1 MSEDL
6 IVFLI
11 AISII
16 LTVVGAV
23 SLACKIISKYDEKQF
38 EKIGDI
44 VKEINID
51 EMVIEKLDRY
61 VDIKMM
67 SGDKFKEIDM
77 QEYESINDPMKKGS
91 YRIHRKAIE
100 SEHHYSK
107 GNGYVMHKGS
117 KIKVKIHGDEN
128 MNVVKIID
136 DESTKSLEKLL
147 NIERIHYI
155 LWDFRD
161 NTVSVDYHHSWTE
174 DTYKLER

>member
-6 IVFLI
+6 ITCLI
-11 AISII
+11 SVGII
-16 LTVVGAV
+16 LVLIGVGTLIV
-23 SLACKIISKYDEKQF
+23 KLVSKYDEKQF
-38 EKIGDI
+38 EEVGNI
-44 VKEINID
+44 VKGINID
-51 EMVIEKLDRY
+51 DMVIEKFDRH

-67 SGDKFKEIDM
+67 SGDKFEEIGM
-77 QEYESINDPMKKGS
+77 EEYESINDPMKKGS

>member
-1 MSEDL
+1 MSEELITCLISMGIMIVLIGIGVL
-6 IVFLI
+6 IVK
-11 AISII
+11 
-16 LTVVGAV
+16 VV
-23 SLACKIISKYDEKQF
+23 SMYDEKQF
-38 EKIGDI
+38 EEVGNI

-67 SGDKFKEIDM
+67 SGDKFEEIDM
-77 QEYESINDPMKKGS
+77 KEYESINDPMKKGS

-107 GNGYVMHKGS
+107 GNGYVIHKGS
-117 KIKVKIHGDEN
+117 KMKVKIQGDED

-136 DESTKSLEKLL
+136 DESTKSLEELL